1 MCVSY
6 GVPATRMGYLKTA
19 TLDWTVSFEKIGTCG
34 RVLATSPCF
43 FICIFVVLRAVPPG
57 KPEVHGYGEM
67 GAAPHHYVYACT
79 KPSQAR

>member
-1 MCVSY
+1 MKLVRARPGGVYLCVSY

-19 TLDWTVSFEKIGTCG
+19 TLDWTVSFEKIG
-34 RVLATSPCF
+34 
-43 FICIFVVLRAVPPG
+43 

-79 KPSQAR
+79 KPSSQAR